1 MAEKP
6 VCGLV
11 LSGGGG
17 RGAYECGV
25 YRGLYEH
32 GIEPQ
37 ILVGTSIG
45 AINAAAIVAGASP
58 DDLERMWLAMDTRRV
73 HKSRWDFWNFFRW
86 RNLLDHSPWERTLLE
101 HIDFSRIPESPKKLR
116 VTAVDVEAGELR
128 VFSNRDITAKHVLAS
143 CSIPVIYPSTQ
154 IDHVTYWDGGTMA
167 NTPLGPAIDAGA
179 EEIYIVLLSQIGA
192 RKLSVP
198 RNLLEGACLAF
209 ELAVLASFK
218 MALKQLRYINTLCEH
233 GLDTGD
239 HRIVHYHLIAPSQP
253 LGLDLILR
261 YEQAQIRQLIKLG
274 YEDTKRVLEKAVE

>member
-1 MAEKP
+1 MAERP
-6 VCGLV
+6 VRGLV

-25 YRGLYEH
+25 YQGLGEH
-32 GIEPQ
+32 GIEPD

-58 DDLERMWLAMDTRRV
+58 EDLERMWLAMDTSRV
-73 HKSRWDFWNFFRW
+73 HKRRWDFWKFFRW

-101 HIDFSRIPESPKKLR
+101 YIDFDRIPESPKKLL

-128 VFSNRDITAKHVLAS
+128 VFTNQDITVKHVLAS
-143 CSIPVIYPSTQ
+143 CSIPVVYPWTR
-154 IDHVTYWDGGTMA
+154 IDDVTYWDGGTMA

-192 RKLSVP
+192 CRLPVP
-198 RNLLEGACLAF
+198 RNLLEGASLAF
-209 ELAVLASFK
+209 ELAILASFK
-218 MALKQLRYINTLCEH
+218 MALKQLEYINALCEH
-233 GLDTGD
+233 GLDDGS
-239 HRIVHYHLIAPSQP
+239 HRIVRYHLIAPSKP

-261 YEQAQIRQLIKLG
+261 YERDQIRQLIELG
-274 YEDTKRVLEKAVE
+274 YEDAKRVLGE

>member
-1 MAEKP
+1 VAEKP
-6 VCGLV
+6 VRGLV

-25 YRGLYEH
+25 YKGLHEH
-32 GIEPQ
+32 GIEPD

-58 DDLERMWLAMDTRRV
+58 EDLEHMWLAMDTKRV

-101 HIDFSRIPESPKKLR
+101 HIDFNRIPQSPKKLR

-128 VFSNRDITAKHVLAS
+128 VFSNQDITAKHILAS
-143 CSIPVIYPSTQ
+143 CSIPVIYPWTQ
-154 IDHVTYWDGGTMA
+154 IDDVVYWDGGTMA

-179 EEIYIVLLSQIGA
+179 DEIYVVLLSQIGA
-192 RKLSVP
+192 RQLSVP
-198 RNLLEGACLAF
+198 RNILEGAGLAF
-209 ELAVLASFK
+209 ELAILASFK
-218 MALKQLRYINTLCEH
+218 MALKQLQYINALCEH

-239 HRIVHYHLIAPSQP
+239 HRIVQYHLIAPSKP

-261 YEQAQIRQLIKLG
+261 YERAQIRELIKLG
-274 YEDTKRVLEKAVE
+274 YEDTKRVLEEAVE

>member
-1 MAEKP
+1 MAERS
-6 VCGLV
+6 VRGLV

-25 YRGLYEH
+25 YKGLYEH
-32 GIEPQ
+32 GIEPD

-58 DDLERMWLAMDTRRV
+58 EDLEHMWLTMDTRRV
-73 HKSRWDFWNFFRW
+73 HKSRWDFWRLLRW

-101 HIDFSRIPESPKKLR
+101 HINFDRIPKSSKTLL

-128 VFSNRDITAKHVLAS
+128 VFTNQDITASHILAS
-143 CSIPVIYPSTQ
+143 CSIPVVYPWTQ
-154 IDHVTYWDGGTMA
+154 IGDAIYWDGGTMA

-192 RKLSVP
+192 RKLPVP
-198 RNLLEGACLAF
+198 RNLLEGASLAF
-209 ELAVLASFK
+209 ELAILASFK
-218 MALKQLRYINTLCEH
+218 MALKQLEYINALCEH
-233 GLDTGD
+233 GLDDGS
-239 HRIVHYHLIAPSQP
+239 HRIVRYHLIAPSKP

-261 YEQAQIRQLIKLG
+261 YERGQIRELINLG
-274 YEDTKRVLEKAVE
+274 YEDTKRVLEEVGE

>member
-25 YRGLYEH
+25 YKGLHER
-32 GIEPQ
+32 GIEPD

-58 DDLERMWLAMDTRRV
+58 EDLERMWLAMDTRRV
-73 HKSRWDFWNFFRW
+73 HKRRWDFWNFFRW

-101 HIDFSRIPESPKKLR
+101 HIDFDCIPKSPKKLL

-128 VFSNRDITAKHVLAS
+128 VFTNPDITAKHILAS
-143 CSIPVIYPSTQ
+143 CSIPVIYPWTQ
-154 IDHVTYWDGGTMA
+154 IDDVIYWDGGTMA

-179 EEIYIVLLSQIGA
+179 EEVYIVLLSQIGA
-192 RKLSVP
+192 REVTAP
-198 RNLLEGACLAF
+198 RNLLEGASLAF

-218 MALKQLRYINTLCEH
+218 MALKQLEYINALCEH
-233 GLDTGD
+233 GLDDGR
-239 HRIVHYHLIAPSQP
+239 HRIVQYHLIAPSKP
-253 LGLDLILR
+253 LALDLILR
-261 YEQAQIRQLIKLG
+261 YEQDRIRELIKLG
-274 YEDTKRVLEKAVE
+274 YEDAKQVLKDSV

>member
-25 YRGLYEH
+25 YKGLCEC
-32 GIEPQ
+32 GIQPD

-58 DDLERMWLAMDTRRV
+58 EDLERMWLAMDTRRV
-73 HKSRWDFWNFFRW
+73 HKRRWDFWNFFRW

-101 HIDFSRIPESPKKLR
+101 HIDFDRIPESPKKLL

-128 VFSNRDITAKHVLAS
+128 VFTNQDITVRHVLAS
-143 CSIPVIYPSTQ
+143 CSIPVVYPWTQ
-154 IDHVTYWDGGTMA
+154 IDDVTYWDGGTMA

-179 EEIYIVLLSQIGA
+179 EEIYVVLLSQIGA
-192 RKLSVP
+192 RKLAMP
-198 RNLLEGACLAF
+198 RNLLEGASLAF

-218 MALKQLRYINTLCEH
+218 MALKQLEYINALCEH
-233 GLDTGD
+233 GLDDGR
-239 HRIVHYHLIAPSQP
+239 HRIVHYHLIAPSKP
-253 LGLDLILR
+253 LALDLILR
-261 YEQAQIRQLIKLG
+261 YEQDQIRQLIELG
-274 YEDTKRVLEKAVE
+274 YEDAKRVLEGCV

>member
-25 YRGLYEH
+25 YKGLHEH
-32 GIEPQ
+32 GIEPD

-58 DDLERMWLAMDTRRV
+58 EDLERMWLAMDTRRV
-73 HKSRWDFWNFFRW
+73 HKHRWDFWNFFRW
-86 RNLLDHSPWERTLLE
+86 RNLLDHSAWEHTLLE
-101 HIDFSRIPESPKKLR
+101 HIDFSRISESPKKLR

-128 VFSNRDITAKHVLAS
+128 VFTNQDITTKHILAS
-143 CSIPVIYPSTQ
+143 CSIPVIYPWTQ
-154 IDHVTYWDGGTMA
+154 IDGVIYWDGGTMA

-179 EEIYIVLLSQIGA
+179 EEIYVVLLSQIGA
-192 RKLSVP
+192 RKLTMP
-198 RNLLEGACLAF
+198 RNLLEGASLAF

-218 MALKQLRYINTLCEH
+218 MALKQLEYINALCEH
-233 GLDTGD
+233 GLDDGR
-239 HRIVHYHLIAPSQP
+239 HRIVHYHLIAPSKP

-261 YEQAQIRQLIKLG
+261 YEQDQIRQLIELG
-274 YEDTKRVLEKAVE
+274 YEDAKRVLEGCV

>member
-25 YRGLYEH
+25 YKSLHEH
-32 GIEPQ
+32 GIEPE

-73 HKSRWDFWNFFRW
+73 HKRRWDFWNVFRW

-101 HIDFSRIPESPKKLR
+101 HIDFSRIPASPKKLR

-128 VFSNRDITAKHVLAS
+128 VFSNQDITAKHILAS

-154 IDHVTYWDGGTMA
+154 IDDVAYWDGGTMA

-198 RNLLEGACLAF
+198 RNLLEATCLTF

-218 MALKQLRYINTLCEH
+218 MALKQLKYINTLCEH

-261 YEQAQIRQLIKLG
+261 YERDQIRQLIKLG
-274 YEDTKRVLEKAVE
+274 YADTKRVLEDSA